1 MANYVA
7 IESKVAQ
14 DGTYT
19 VSTYKKDNRDDAE
32 KAFHSILSVAATS
45 TALIHSAVILNPEGQ
60 LLKSECYKHD
70 PVEPEPVAEGG
81 EE

>member
-7 IESKVAQ
+7 IESKVKQ

-19 VSTYKKDNRDDAE
+19 VSTYKQDNRDDAE
-32 KAFHSILSVAATS
+32 KAFHSILAEAATS

-70 PVEPEPVAEGG
+70 PIVQEPVVEGG

>member
-7 IESKVAQ
+7 IELKEEQ
-14 DGTYT
+14 DGTFT
-19 VSTYKKDNRDDAE
+19 VSSYKKDNRDDAE
-32 KAFHSILSVAATS
+32 KAFHSILTVAATS
-45 TALIHSAVILNPEGQ
+45 TARNHSAVILNPEGQ

-70 PVEPEPVAEGG
+70 PPVQEEG